1 MRSLGLDVSVFSAWS
16 PVQPEAGRY
25 LDEAVLHKCCLV
37 CDEPFGYPVFR
48 SPNPIHDVPAVV
60 QSARPTIAIVNSGEP
75 MALADRFV
83 KCRVATVVYIRDADF
98 APWAARVRN
107 HHLMRYVTT
116 SRALAT
122 RFEESFGFRPAQ
134 IPPIIL
140 PELYEV
146 EPTRKN
152 VTFVCPVSEKG
163 LEIALALARRR
174 PDIPFTFVECW
185 PLGPESQ
192 FKLKHQVKSL
202 ENVVLRNSTNDMREI
217 YCETKIMLAPSLWF
231 EGWGRVVS
239 EAQVSGIP
247 ALVSNVGGLPEAVGP
262 GGLLVAPDA
271 TIDEW
276 QRALS
281 QMWDDLETYER
292 LVALAYQHA
301 RRSEF
306 RPDALLQRLL
316 DVIGHPHPM
325 ARDRASSELKYGSCL
340 ALETWISWGLFV
352 SIFC

>member
-1 MRSLGLDVSVFSAWS
+1 M
-16 PVQPEAGRY
+16 AGH
-25 LDEAVLHKCCLV
+25 EHCLV

-48 SPNPIHDVPAVV
+48 STEPLHDVPVVV
-60 QSARPTIAIVNSGEP
+60 QSVRPRIVIVNSGEF

-83 KCRVATVVYIRDADF
+83 ECGVATVVYIRDLF
-98 APWAARVRN
+98 FGSLGGRVRN
-107 HHLMRYVTT
+107 HHLIRYVTT

-122 RFEESFGFRPAQ
+122 RFEETFGFRPVQ
-134 IPPIIL
+134 IPPIVL

-146 EPTRKN
+146 EPNRKN
-152 VTFVCPVSEKG
+152 VTFVCPVPVKG
-163 LEIALALARRR
+163 LEIAFALAERR
-174 PDIPFTFVECW
+174 PDIPFSFVECW
-185 PLGPESQ
+185 PLDLASQ
-192 FKLKHQVKSL
+192 SQLKHRVETL
-202 ENVVLRNSTNDMREI
+202 ENVVLRRSTQDMREI
-217 YCETKIMLAPSLWF
+217 YSETKIMLVPSTWF

-247 ALVSNVGGLPEAVGP
+247 ALVSNIGGLPEAVGP

-271 TIDEW
+271 SMDEW

-306 RPDALLQRLL
+306 HPDAVLQPLL
-316 DVIGHPHPM
+316 DVIG
-325 ARDRASSELKYGSCL
+325 ELSMEL
-340 ALETWISWGLFV
+340 PA
-352 SIFC
+352 